1 MGENRRTISSGQ
13 KSVTPEH
20 VMVWA
25 MRKANMPIAQV
36 AKVLDISERSVSRF
50 FADMENFVGQEFD
63 EKLLK
68 RNLLGLYPKAIMA
81 LERLIDG
88 DNPATVIAFF
98 KGMGIW
104 TDKNEHEH
112 SGIGAIDN
120 DQLRDKLLRLGI
132 PVAGTTESGDSDSQ
146 RAGLPS

>member
-1 MGENRRTISSGQ
+1 
-13 KSVTPEH
+13 
-20 VMVWA
+20 
-25 MRKANMPIAQV
+25 MRKAQMPIAKV
-36 AKVLDISERSVSRF
+36 AKVLDISERSVSRY

-81 LERLIDG
+81 LERLIDS
-88 DNPATVIAFF
+88 DNPATIIAFF

-120 DQLRDKLLRLGI
+120 DQLRDKLLKLGI
-132 PVAGTTESGDSDSQ
+132 PVAEPTEPGDSDSQ
-146 RAGLPS
+146 RTGLPS